1 MLPVGHENVPGRWS
15 PPSWIAR
22 LCEPSSELYVAER
35 WYERTALEDLLGVA
49 AERINEDRLYRLLDH
64 LVWHKSD
71 IEHHLRNRLGELFA
85 IDYDLLLYDVTS
97 TYFEG
102 LAPRNEM
109 ARRGHSRD
117 QRADCLQ
124 VCIALV
130 VTREGMPLGYE
141 VFDGNTTDVTTVK
154 TIVGT
159 MEARYGLAQRIWV
172 MDRGMCSK
180 GNIHWLQQTGRRY
193 LVGAPRSILPRFAE
207 QLADAQGW
215 QSVHD
220 EVEVKLCTEPGNPH
234 ELFVVCRSTQRRVKE
249 QAMHTRFSLR
259 IESALTRLAGR
270 IERSKKPIDRQQV
283 ERQVG
288 RLLQRNSHA
297 AKRYQIRF
305 ETAPDQPAQLQL
317 RWSVDSTWE
326 DWAAQSEGSMCSR
339 PTSWTGR
346 PKRCGRPTSSSP
358 RRSRPSAFTRV
369 IFPCGPF
376 GTSGRTGSKRI
387 SWSVSWPTSSGKPWS
402 SGSPRPSSATVHVSY
417 STGCARFTVSTWRCH

>member
-1 MLPVGHENVPGRWS
+1 M
-15 PPSWIAR
+15 
-22 LCEPSSELYVAER
+22 
-35 WYERTALEDLLGVA
+35 A
-49 AERINEDRLYRLLDH
+49 AADRAP
-64 LVWHKSD
+64 
-71 IEHHLRNRLGELFA
+71 LFGWGPA
-85 IDYDLLLYDVTS
+85 HP
-97 TYFEG
+97 
-102 LAPRNEM
+102 A
-109 ARRGHSRD
+109 
-117 QRADCLQ
+117 
-124 VCIALV
+124 
-130 VTREGMPLGYE
+130 
-141 VFDGNTTDVTTVK
+141 
-154 TIVGT
+154 
-159 MEARYGLAQRIWV
+159 
-172 MDRGMCSK
+172 
-180 GNIHWLQQTGRRY
+180 
-193 LVGAPRSILPRFAE
+193 RFAE

-270 IERSKKPIDRQQV
+270 IERLLKPIDRQQV

-326 DWAAQSEGSMCSR
+326 DWAAQSEGVMCSR

-358 RRSRPSAFTRV
+358 RRSRPSAFTSDLSLR
-369 IFPCGPF
+369 PMAPAGGPGPSDILVCF
-376 GTSGRTGSKRI
+376 LAYVLWKTLEQWQSKAKL
-387 SWSVSWPTSSGKPWS
+387 GN
-402 SGSPRPSSATVHVSY
+402 SPRFLLDQLREIHSARRGAAIS
-417 STGCARFTVSTWRCH
+417 RCPDEGGEDPCVVRPEPAQAMLLERLGIRLPERLRIPDGLR